1 MNTIT
6 KLININHKYENAR
19 LPEVSMS
26 YDIAVKTL
34 EEQNELEFGSWH
46 YNIRANE
53 NYHFYMDV
61 DKYYGM
67 SIQQLLDNV
76 VDYFELQKTDI
87 KISQNKFKDFSYHI
101 DIPSIYGTPAAIHSH
116 IKCLAEKYKWSN
128 TKSKYQW
135 DTCVYPEKDATRVYR
150 MPHQSKPAA
159 NGKPF
164 QAEAKHEIVRGQTID
179 FILDYYY
186 DDARLLE
193 SFSPTFPTSLPS
205 VKKQNVASCNDDDL
219 SKIID
224 CLSVERSTDHT
235 SWRDVG
241 FALRNIEK
249 ELNDNLHHFLTFS
262 EKGEV
267 LYPKNEITKR
277 YIGFTP
283 KTPSEQAYRIGSLI
297 NWAKEDNMEL
307 YKQHFPTKCLLDD
320 DKDNESEYN
329 ECISEGILNE
339 AKKKLKQGEKIVF
352 NDTHAGKH
360 AFKLIRD
367 KFKFCKGQLFV
378 KTDNTWSM
386 NIDILESQLRIQ
398 ITDMGLKSIDR
409 KGNLSNYCGNYS
421 KCEAVRK
428 CVMDYIYSN
437 PDDKFY
443 DLLHNT
449 TICKICFNNGV
460 YSFTEKR
467 FDLWDSQYI
476 KENPVYS
483 CVKINRDYNPNISRE
498 VKDKVYK
505 SVIEDVFGEHSEK
518 YLHFLARA
526 TAGHITDKIW
536 GLFLGSRDCGK
547 GVNVTMT
554 KSALGDYIGEF
565 ESNHLLCEN
574 FVSTDSKQNGW
585 LIPYQFKRIMYSNEL
600 QKDSSGKKI
609 KLNSKIIKSINS
621 GGDQIE
627 ARALYGNETQISLQT
642 SMMLMANDVP
652 GASNN
657 DVFEKCLEFKTTRQF
672 KSKEYIQ
679 EKIKNS
685 KSEIQRETYE
695 NNFREADTDIKNKA
709 KTQEWAD
716 AFIQLI
722 IESYKDVSVFVCN
735 NDEDN
740 GEESICD
747 AIFNLLNITGNQDD
761 FVSNADV
768 KKVFSEM
775 NVSIKVIKSNLLAIK
790 SVKEGRDKSG
800 KERGYRGIKL
810 INSTTNLIDELD
822 D

>member
-1 MNTIT
+1 MNTQSQFVVFAIADYCSRLEQSKKSFERVEDLINVLNSDQDNVSYHLRLYNDVVYPLYADMDEGTKQLDEVIEHFNTIFETEIAIT
-6 KLININHKYENAR
+6 KSETTKKNSFHIVIKNKEGTIHLQKQFWENWNKNHPDYKVDSSVYSNNRVFR
-19 LPEVSMS
+19 LPNQLKPYSGKYSNALMPETRHHVMCGTMQDFLLNR
-26 YDIAVKTL
+26 YTGAEMLQIQEPPVKKDFVL
-34 EEQNELEFGSWH
+34 SQGLS
-46 YNIRANE
+46 IVAN
-53 NYHFYMDV
+53 
-61 DKYYGM
+61 
-67 SIQQLLDNV
+67 
-76 VDYFELQKTDI
+76 TDI
-87 KISQNKFKDFSYHI
+87 DK
-101 DIPSIYGTPAAIHSH
+101 
-116 IKCLAEKYKWSN
+116 L
-128 TKSKYQW
+128 
-135 DTCVYPEKDATRVYR
+135 
-150 MPHQSKPAA
+150 
-159 NGKPF
+159 
-164 QAEAKHEIVRGQTID
+164 
-179 FILDYYY
+179 
-186 DDARLLE
+186 
-193 SFSPTFPTSLPS
+193 
-205 VKKQNVASCNDDDL
+205 
-219 SKIID
+219 ID
-224 CLSVERSTDHT
+224 CLSSDRANKYET
-235 SWRDVG
+235 WIQVG
-241 FALRNIEK
+241 MCLRNIENENGGNLSAWKKFSLKSSIADLPEVLTEKYFKINAKTK
-249 ELNDNLHHFLTFS
+249 E
-262 EKGEV
+262 EKGF
-267 LYPKNEITKR
+267 K
-277 YIGFTP
+277 
-283 KTPSEQAYRIGSLI
+283 IGSLKM
-297 NWAKEDNMEL
+297 WSKQDNPEL
-307 YKQHFPTKCLLDD
+307 YKQYFPISCLIVDD
-320 DKDNESEYN
+320 DDESECN

-367 KFKFCKGQLFV
+367 NFKFCKGQLFV

-386 NIDILESQLRIQ
+386 NIGILESKIRIQ

-443 DLLHNT
+443 DLLHTT
-449 TICKICFNNGV
+449 TIGKICFNNGV

-467 FDLWDSQYI
+467 FDLWDSEYI

-483 CVKINRDYNPNISRE
+483 CVKINRDYNPNISCE
-498 VKDKVYK
+498 VKDRVYK

-547 GVNVTMT
+547 GVNVSMT
-554 KSALGDYIGEF
+554 KSALEDYIGEF

-679 EKIKNS
+679 EKIQS
-685 KSEIQRETYE
+685 CKSDIQRETYQ
-695 NNFREADTDIKNKA
+695 NNFREADTDIKNKT

-800 KERGYRGIKL
+800 KERGYKGVKL

>member
-1 MNTIT
+1 MKTIT
-6 KLININHKYENAR
+6 KLININESYMAAR
-19 LPEVSMS
+19 LPEVSMDYNS
-26 YDIAVKTL
+26 AVKTL
-34 EEQNELEFGSWH
+34 EEPNELKFGSWH
-46 YNIRANE
+46 YLIRAGE
-53 NYHFYMDV
+53 NYHFYIDV
-61 DKYYGM
+61 DTYYGL
-67 SIQQLLDNV
+67 SIENILDNIT
-76 VDYFELQKTDI
+76 DYFEINKTDI
-87 KISQNKFKDFSYHI
+87 RISINKFKDFSYHI

-116 IKCLAEKYKWSN
+116 IKCIAQKYKWSN
-128 TKSKYQW
+128 TTGKYQW
-135 DTCVYPEKDATRVYR
+135 DTNVYPEKDATRLYR

-164 QAEAKHEIVRGQTID
+164 EAKAKHEILLDGKTID
-179 FILDYYY
+179 FIPDYYH
-186 DDARLLE
+186 DDARCLDVLE
-193 SFSPTFPTSLPS
+193 PITRALPV
-205 VKKQNVASCNDDDL
+205 VKKEIVTSCNVDDL
-219 SKIID
+219 SQIID
-224 CLSVERSTDHT
+224 CLSVERATEYT
-235 SWRDVG
+235 CWRDVG
-241 FALRNIEK
+241 FALRNIEN
-249 ELNDNLHHFLTFS
+249 EPLENIHHFLTFS
-262 EKGEV
+262 EKGKT
-267 LYPKNEITKR
+267 LYPKSDITKK
-277 YIGFTP
+277 YIGFKP
-283 KTPSEQAYRIGSLI
+283 KTPSEKVYRLDSLI
-297 NWAKEDNMEL
+297 KWAKEDNMEL
-307 YKQHFPTKCLLDD
+307 YKQYFPTKCLLDD

-329 ECISEGILNE
+329 ECISEDVLNE
-339 AKKKLKQGEKIVF
+339 AKKKLKEGEKIVF

-360 AFKLIRD
+360 AFKLISH

-378 KTDNTWSM
+378 KNDHTWSM
-386 NIDILESQLRIQ
+386 NIDIVESQLRIQ

-428 CVMDYIYSN
+428 CVMDYIYAN

-449 TICKICFNNGV
+449 TIGKICFNNGI
-460 YSFTEKR
+460 YNFTEKR

-483 CVKINRDYNPNISRE
+483 CVKINRDYNPNISCE
-498 VKDKVYK
+498 IKDKVYK

-642 SMMLMANDVP
+642 SMMIMANDVP
-652 GASNN
+652 VASNN

-679 EKIKNS
+679 EKIKSS
-685 KSEIQRETYE
+685 KSEIQRETYQ

-709 KTQEWAD
+709 KSHEWAD

-722 IESYKDVSVFVCN
+722 IQSYKDVSVFVCN

-775 NVSIKVIKSNLLAIK
+775 NVSMKVIKSNLLAIK
-790 SVKEGRDKSG
+790 SVKEGRDKAC

-810 INSTTNLIDELD
+810 INTTSNLIDELD